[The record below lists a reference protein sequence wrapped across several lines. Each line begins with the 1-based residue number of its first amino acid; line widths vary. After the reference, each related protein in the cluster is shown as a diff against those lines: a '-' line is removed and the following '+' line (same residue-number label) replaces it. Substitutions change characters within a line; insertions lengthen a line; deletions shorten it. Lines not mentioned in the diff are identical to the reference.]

1 MFLGVTFF
9 IIAFILGYFW
19 LDAVIFLIGIIVA
32 NVPEGLLA
40 TVTVCLTLTAKRMA
54 KKNCLVKNL
63 EAVETLGSTSTIC
76 SDKTG
81 TLTEEGLSLWGV
93 IPCNEAILDQP
104 TSSVQKLDRES
115 MLVSCLAACHSLITI
130 DGQLS
135 GDPLDLK
142 MFEAT
147 GWELVEG
154 GSSEN
159 ENYDQMMPTMV
170 RPKPEPDLE
179 DSWKLAL
186 EIGIIRQFTFTS
198 NLARMSVIA
207 KKLRSSQFMVLVKGA
222 PERLEPLCDPKSLP
236 SDFSSQL
243 ATLANSGYRVV
254 AVAGKNLQ
262 VNFLKVQ
269 KITREEA
276 EKDLVFLGFLVMQ
289 NTLKP
294 ESSGVIQE
302 LRSASLRCLM
312 VTGDN
317 LLTAVSVARYR
328 VGQQFSLIPT
338 SVSQT

>member
-1 MFLGVTFF
+1 MCGKLK
-9 IIAFILGYFW
+9 L
-19 LDAVIFLIGIIVA
+19 
-32 NVPEGLLA
+32 
-40 TVTVCLTLTAKRMA
+40 VCF
-54 KKNCLVKNL
+54 
-63 EAVETLGSTSTIC
+63 
-76 SDKTG
+76 DKTG
-81 TLTEEGLSLWGV
+81 TLTEEGLSLWGI
-93 IPCNEAILDQP
+93 IPCHQAILDQP
-104 TSSVQKLDRES
+104 TTSVQNLDRES
-115 MLVSCLAACHSLITI
+115 LLVSCLAACHSLITI

-147 GWELVEG
+147 GWELVEA

-170 RPKPEPDLE
+170 RPKSEDLE

-222 PERLEPLCDPKSLP
+222 PERLEPLCNPKSLP
-236 SDFSSQL
+236 PNFSEQL
-243 ATLANSGYRVV
+243 ATLANSGHRVV
-254 AVAGKNLQ
+254 ALAGKTLQ
-262 VNFLKVQ
+262 ANFLKVQ

-276 EKDLVFLGFLVMQ
+276 EKELTFLGFLVMQ

-294 ESSGVIQE
+294 ESAGVIRE
-302 LRSASLRCLM
+302 LRAASLRCLM

-328 VGQQFSLIPT
+328 MRVVSMIIGALLPIQQQLLFQGMWIGEGRGT
-338 SVSQT
+338 GGDNVSHQGGGRLPEVAL

>member
-1 MFLGVTFF
+1 MCGKLK
-9 IIAFILGYFW
+9 L
-19 LDAVIFLIGIIVA
+19 
-32 NVPEGLLA
+32 
-40 TVTVCLTLTAKRMA
+40 VCF
-54 KKNCLVKNL
+54 
-63 EAVETLGSTSTIC
+63 
-76 SDKTG
+76 DKTG

-93 IPCNEAILDQP
+93 IPSKDAILHQP
-104 TSSVQKLDRES
+104 TASVQSLERES
-115 MLVSCLAACHSLITI
+115 LLVSCLAACHSLITI

-170 RPKPEPDLE
+170 RPKPEDLE

-186 EIGIIRQFTFTS
+186 EIGIIRQFAFTS

-236 SDFSSQL
+236 PNFSLQL
-243 ATLANSGYRVV
+243 ATLANSGHRVV
-254 AVAGKNLQ
+254 ALAGKNLQ
-262 VNFLKVQ
+262 ANFLKVQ

-276 EKDLVFLGFLVMQ
+276 EKELTFLGFLVMQ

-294 ESSGVIQE
+294 ESAGVIRE
-302 LRSASLRCLM
+302 LRAASLRCLM

-317 LLTAVSVARYR
+317 LLTAVSVAR
-328 VGQQFSLIPT
+328 
-338 SVSQT
+338 